1 MEDSNTGVILKEY
14 ITISRF
20 IKKEKDDEPKSYL
33 LPTPESLDKLC
44 SQQIVKDVL
53 TFDLKKYQ
61 TYFETKKDNNSD
73 EEQNILNLDKLSSI
87 KNNNLIPFI
96 LLFIGGIN
104 SFNTLYD
111 FFKDETTNFNEEC
124 LIDKSPNY
132 FIYLNSTLDF
142 LKLND
147 LLSVPFSEIN
157 LLFEILD
164 ELGIKIRKEDNNVLY
179 RNIKDSFLSMEKNKI
194 LILIAP
200 SNNFWIKSE
209 KKTINDQN
217 YDIRLN
223 NYSNI
228 FYNKK
233 FIQKFLL
240 KVLKHTRCSFGL
252 LSSMSYKNLKNCWD
266 GLEKQFSSDC
276 PKNIIF
282 IDQKAHKEITVPN
295 SKKVTFYRCMENIK
309 NYLKNY
315 TKKKDKDKD
324 KDKNK
329 DEEEE
334 EKKEKEE
341 DTGLFNESNILILE
355 SEDEK
360 MTDDTRHNSIYV
372 NLFNEDFLGK
382 NEKEKSSIELEGD
395 KVINYVVKL
404 LDNCTDDIREYINH
418 NKISSEYSKV

>member
-1 MEDSNTGVILKEY
+1 MEDNNTDVILKEY
-14 ITISRF
+14 ITISKF

-147 LLSVPFSEIN
+147 LLSVPFSEMN

-240 KVLKHTRCSFGL
+240 
-252 LSSMSYKNLKNCWD
+252 
-266 GLEKQFSSDC
+266 
-276 PKNIIF
+276 I
-282 IDQKAHKEITVPN
+282 
-295 SKKVTFYRCMENIK
+295 
-309 NYLKNY
+309 
-315 TKKKDKDKD
+315 
-324 KDKNK
+324 
-329 DEEEE
+329 
-334 EKKEKEE
+334 
-341 DTGLFNESNILILE
+341 
-355 SEDEK
+355 
-360 MTDDTRHNSIYV
+360 
-372 NLFNEDFLGK
+372 
-382 NEKEKSSIELEGD
+382 
-395 KVINYVVKL
+395 
-404 LDNCTDDIREYINH
+404 
-418 NKISSEYSKV
+418 

>member
-1 MEDSNTGVILKEY
+1 MEDNKTDVLLKEY
-14 ITISRF
+14 ITISKF
-20 IKKEKDDEPKSYL
+20 IKKEKDDEPKTYL

-44 SQQIVKDVL
+44 SPQIVKDVL
-53 TFDLKKYQ
+53 TFNLKKYQ
-61 TYFETKKDNNSD
+61 TYFEIKKDNDSD
-73 EEQNILNLDKLSSI
+73 EEINIMNLDKLSSI
-87 KNNNLIPFI
+87 KNNNLIPYI

-104 SFNTLYD
+104 SANSLYD
-111 FFKDETTNFNEEC
+111 FFKDETTNFNDDC

-142 LKLND
+142 LKVND
-147 LLSVPFSEIN
+147 LISVPFSEMN
-157 LLFEILD
+157 SLFEILD
-164 ELGIKIRKEDNNVLY
+164 ELGIKIKKEDNNVLY
-179 RNIKDSFLSMEKNKI
+179 RNIKDSFLSMEKNRI

-209 KKTINDQN
+209 KKTINEQN

-233 FIQKFLL
+233 FIHKFLL
-240 KVLKHTRCSFGL
+240 KVLKHPRCSFGL

-266 GLEKQFSSDC
+266 GLEKQFSPDC
-276 PKNIIF
+276 PKKIIF
-282 IDQKAHKEITVPN
+282 IDQKVHKEITLPN
-295 SKKVTFYRCMENIK
+295 SKKKTFYRCMESIK
-309 NYLKNY
+309 NYLKN
-315 TKKKDKDKD
+315 TIKKKD

-329 DEEEE
+329 DEDEDEE
-334 EKKEKEE
+334 KEKEE
-341 DTGLFNESNILILE
+341 NTGLFNERNILILE

-372 NLFNEDFLGK
+372 NLFNEDYLEK
-382 NEKEKSSIELEGD
+382 NEKEKSSIDLEGD

-418 NKISSEYSKV
+418 NKISNEYSKV